1 MEIKHMD
8 TFTGQGYIIASSI
21 VNRINDQGGQARIF
35 TTWMDYGQGWAWETI
50 LVICPKLKMEYQLM
64 TPRDFREMNEGT
76 ITEEKINQLV
86 ERGTK

>member
-8 TFTGQGYIIASSI
+8 KFTGQGYIIASSI
-21 VNRINDQGGQARIF
+21 VNRINDQGGKAKIDI
-35 TTWMDYGQGWAWETI
+35 TWMDFGQAWAWETI
-50 LVICPKLKMEYQLM
+50 LAHCPKLDMQYQLI
-64 TPRDFREMNEGT
+64 TPRDFKEMNEGT